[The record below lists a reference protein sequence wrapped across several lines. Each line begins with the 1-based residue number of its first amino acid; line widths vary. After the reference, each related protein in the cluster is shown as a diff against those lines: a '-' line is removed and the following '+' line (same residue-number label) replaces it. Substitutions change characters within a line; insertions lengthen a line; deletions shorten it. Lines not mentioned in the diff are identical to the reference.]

1 MLRSFAIAAMLA
13 LLLPTFAVAQK
24 PDDKHAGPQHP
35 PGGPHPPGPP
45 PGGPSH
51 PAFKPVIVPPGPPPG
66 PVGGL
71 HPNPTFVPRPPGG
84 PPGPIGGPPGPIGG
98 LRPGP
103 AFVPRPGGPPGP
115 PIAYRG
121 RNIERVQIRP
131 FVYPQG
137 YGYQRWA
144 VGARLPPIFFTPD
157 YYYADW
163 SALGLDPPAPGYQ
176 WVRYGPDMLLV
187 ELDDGQV
194 VDVVYDVFYE

>member
-1 MLRSFAIAAMLA
+1 MLRSLAIVAVLA
-13 LLLPTFAVAQK
+13 LLLPTLAVAQQH
-24 PDDKHAGPQHP
+24 DDKHGGHPP
-35 PGGPHPPGPP
+35 PGGHPPGPP
-45 PGGPSH
+45 PGGQVH
-51 PAFKPVIVPPGPPPG
+51 PAFKAVIVPKGSPSG

-71 HPNPTFVPRPPGG
+71 QHNPAFIQHPPGG
-84 PPGPIGGPPGPIGG
+84 PPGPIGGLHPN
-98 LRPGP
+98 P

-115 PIAYRG
+115 PITYRG
-121 RNIERVQIRP
+121 HNIERVHVHP
-131 FVYPQG
+131 FIYPQG

-144 VGARLPPIFFTPD
+144 IGARLPPIFFTPD

-163 SALGLDPPAPGYQ
+163 AALGLDPPPPGYQ

>member
-1 MLRSFAIAAMLA
+1 MLRSLAIAAMLA
-13 LLLPTFAVAQK
+13 LLLPGLAAAQQK
-24 PDDKHAGPQHP
+24 DDKH
-35 PGGPHPPGPP
+35 GGHPP
-45 PGGPSH
+45 PGHPSGPAPSGPVH
-51 PAFKPVIVPPGPPPG
+51 PAFKSVIVPKGSPTG

-71 HPNPTFVPRPPGG
+71 QHNPAFIQHPPGS
-84 PPGPIGGPPGPIGG
+84 PPGPIGG
-98 LRPGP
+98 LHPGP
-103 AFVPRPGGPPGP
+103 AFGQHLGGPPGP

-121 RNIERVQIRP
+121 RNIERVHVHP

-144 VGARLPPIFFTPD
+144 IGARLPPIFFTPD

-163 SALGLDPPAPGYQ
+163 AALGLDPPPPGYQ

-194 VDVVYDVFYE
+194 VDVVYDVFYD